1 MKPKY
6 SLKNNFLYAM
16 EGAKEVFKEVSF
28 KIEIFFFVLMSVV
41 LVILSYPLWA
51 KIFMFSSMLF
61 PVIAE
66 IFNTAIEKTVDLAS
80 EDFHHLAK
88 KAKDIAAFGVF
99 VSVFIPVFVWGGF
112 IIYFWS

>member
-6 SLKNNFLYAM
+6 SLKNNFLYAVD
-16 EGAKEVFKEVSF
+16 GAKEVFKEVSF
-28 KIEIFFFVLMSVV
+28 KIEIFFFILMSII
-41 LVILSYPLWA
+41 LILLSYPLWA
-51 KIFMFSSMLF
+51 KICMFSSMFF
-61 PVIAE
+61 PITAE

-99 VSVFIPVFVWGGF
+99 ISIFIPVSVWCGF
-112 IIYFWS
+112 IIYFWG